1 MDHIE
6 THPHALIDING
17 YVKQVLIF
25 SEHDQELL
33 QNIKNDSPL
42 IYGEELDII
51 CCCDNGVAQIG
62 WKWENNQWIEPPE
75 KYAIISEPN

>member
-1 MDHIE
+1 MHIDQ
-6 THPHALIDING
+6 HPHALVDTSG

-33 QNIKNDSPL
+33 QSIKNDSPL

-51 CCCDNGVAQIG
+51 CCCDNGIADIG
-62 WKWENNQWIEPPE
+62 WKWNGNLFIQPPN
-75 KYAIISEPN
+75 KNVLQ